1 MKMAFKHVCALFAV
15 VMSGTAAGQSAA
27 TIRHFEA
34 RNLEETSDRTA
45 NVSMGDLDGDGDLD
59 LVLAKGRHQPQIDR
73 VLLNDGRGGFTASD
87 LGPTSD
93 RSYAAVLADIDG
105 DRDLDALVSN
115 DKPDAKVVYL
125 NDGKGRFRAAG
136 TWGSPE
142 WSTRNAAA
150 ADLNGDGRPDVIA
163 ANRPGPSSACLNDG
177 RGGFASPCVEI
188 PIGSATSIVPADF
201 NGDGFVDLA
210 APYRDRGQSLIF
222 INDGKANFAKTIP
235 FGPADAA
242 ARVAAAADFDGNGSL
257 DLAVAD
263 EAAASLAVY
272 VNDGKGGLS
281 RGFHTA
287 AQRIP
292 YAIAAGDLNRDRKPE
307 IVLGY
312 VRSRDRRQSATVFFN
327 DGTGTTFTETH
338 IGDGNGDAYGFAI
351 GDVNADGYPDIA
363 LARDAAPSMLYV
375 SVK

>member
-150 ADLNGDGRPDVIA
+150 ADL
-163 ANRPGPSSACLNDG
+163 
-177 RGGFASPCVEI
+177 
-188 PIGSATSIVPADF
+188 